1 MNINEVKMKNLMKT
15 NCYDIK
21 NEIAIIGSCLPNMQ
35 PKAFAEIE
43 KMTQNIYEVCLEETH
58 LNMAITKIGG
68 MLARVKVNKII
79 FATVD
84 KSPHCIQVHYIENEL
99 AKMMDLSNTEIVHYV
114 AVDNNLIKIS
124 NDIIKKS
131 KCLSEIQ

>member
-1 MNINEVKMKNLMKT
+1 MKNLMKT
-15 NCYDIK
+15 NCYDIE

-35 PKAFAEIE
+35 PKAFAEIG

-68 MLARVKVNKII
+68 MLSRVKVNKII

-84 KSPHCIQVHYIENEL
+84 KSPHCIQVHYIEKEL
-99 AKMMDLSNTEIVHYV
+99 AKMMDLSNIEILHYV

-124 NDIIKKS
+124 NDTIKKS
-131 KCLSEIQ
+131 KCLSEF

>member
-1 MNINEVKMKNLMKT
+1 MKNLMKT
-15 NCYDIK
+15 NCYDIE

-35 PKAFAEIE
+35 PKAFAEIS

-99 AKMMDLSNTEIVHYV
+99 AKMNV
-114 AVDNNLIKIS
+114 
-124 NDIIKKS
+124 
-131 KCLSEIQ
+131 IQEDENEYENENYNVG

>member
-1 MNINEVKMKNLMKT
+1 MKNLMKT
-15 NCYDIK
+15 NCYDIE

-35 PKAFAEIE
+35 PKAFAEIS

-99 AKMMDLSNTEIVHYV
+99 AKMMDLSNIEMVHYV

-124 NDIIKKS
+124 NDTIKKS
-131 KCLSEIQ
+131 KCLSEIE